1 MKMHLSPRD
10 YKTAASNGIHKKLAY
25 ERFYKYGWSADRAIT
40 QKPERDMSKWVAL
53 AKRNGISKGTFYH
66 RVSKRMGWSP
76 YKAATTPVLRPSKE
90 LIDTEIEFFG
100 GAG

>member
-1 MKMHLSPRD
+1 MKMHLSPDD
-10 YKTAASNGIHKKLAY
+10 YEIAKNNGIHKKLAY
-25 ERFYKYGWSADRAIT
+25 ERFYKYGWSAERAIT
-40 QKPERDMSKWVAL
+40 EAPQRDMSDWVAL

-76 YKAATTPVLRPSKE
+76 YKAATTPVRGASRE
-90 LIDTEIEFFG
+90 MISTEKEFFG